1 VTLGPVKVFISSV
14 RRGLEEERDALPG
27 LIQALG
33 HEPRRFED
41 FTAQSVP
48 SRQACLDGIEA
59 ADVYVLLIG
68 QHYGDPLPET
78 GRAPTEEEF
87 TVAKRRG
94 IPILVFRKRGVSL
107 EPEQEAFVKRIEA
120 YSIGVFR
127 QAFSNA
133 TELLAGVARAIREL
147 ENAPTAL
154 RYEPLAKP
162 LAAPWRAFERQ
173 GWRSTATILELIA
186 IPVDPATPT
195 AIALA
200 ALPGRLARLG
210 RDHGY
215 FDDAQALDT
224 GLANSTA
231 HAAARPGRNVPI
243 RGVGVTAT
251 GAVSIWDEMA
261 SDMLGVILD
270 EADLAE
276 RIAPMLRM
284 VSDLVPAPSHV
295 GLAIGLHGL
304 GSVVEGRIGDL
315 GRRNSAS
322 MPGFGQNKDALV
334 EPRDSVPA
342 GSLGPAA
349 NEIGRE
355 LATRLVLA
363 FRDAFR
369 Y

>member
-1 VTLGPVKVFISSV
+1 
-14 RRGLEEERDALPG
+14 
-27 LIQALG
+27 
-33 HEPRRFED
+33 
-41 FTAQSVP
+41 
-48 SRQACLDGIEA
+48 
-59 ADVYVLLIG
+59 
-68 QHYGDPLPET
+68 
-78 GRAPTEEEF
+78 
-87 TVAKRRG
+87 
-94 IPILVFRKRGVSL
+94 
-107 EPEQEAFVKRIEA
+107 
-120 YSIGVFR
+120 
-127 QAFSNA
+127 
-133 TELLAGVARAIREL
+133 
-147 ENAPTAL
+147 
-154 RYEPLAKP
+154 
-162 LAAPWRAFERQ
+162 
-173 GWRSTATILELIA
+173 
-186 IPVDPATPT
+186 
-195 AIALA
+195 LA

-224 GLANSTA
+224 GLGNSAA
-231 HAAARPGRNVPI
+231 HAATRPDRNVPI

-251 GAVSIWDEMA
+251 GTVSIWAEMP

-284 VSDLVPAPSHV
+284 ASDLVPAPSPV

-315 GRRNSAS
+315 GRRSSAS